1 MFAAQLSWN
10 NNGQGPLMRITKV
23 SLNMFHFY
31 KLILLLIIA
40 SKVYMETRDVKC
52 ENATKFCENIWYC
65 KNNSYPDKYKA
76 CGHDGLVDRV
86 CCDPEYP
93 PTKIRKYCDSMYKK
107 RVIDEYG
114 NKDES
119 SIIRSRYDTP
129 SIAVLG
135 HRNESSTSWEC
146 IGTLISNKFVLTAAK
161 CLNQSIN
168 IVRFADRD
176 LNKNDDNANT
186 QEYGVLRHIIHPKY
200 KYPFAYNDIA
210 VIELNDTVTFTYYVK
225 SICVN
230 DVAKIRE
237 PLWDEVGYKK
247 FKYTRIQVLRLSSR
261 ACNLYF
267 DNDKFANLVPFGLD
281 PDTQIC
287 ASSPSYHDTCQSQ
300 LGAQLQTFD
309 FNYRGVTFL
318 IGITTI
324 PKPCSHTNEPG
335 LYTRVSHYAPWI
347 ESIVFPDD

>member
-1 MFAAQLSWN
+1 MTKS
-10 NNGQGPLMRITKV
+10 PVMRIRNV

-31 KLILLLIIA
+31 QVIALFLLTIV
-40 SKVYMETRDVKC
+40 SKVHMETNDVKC
-52 ENATKFCENIWYC
+52 ENATKICENIWYC

-76 CGHDGLVDRV
+76 CGHDDLVDRV

-93 PTKIRKYCDSMYKK
+93 PTKSRKYCDSMHKK
-107 RVIDEYG
+107 VVFDEYG
-114 NKDES
+114 NQDYS
-119 SIIRSRYDTP
+119 SIIPASYNTP
-129 SIAVLG
+129 SIAALG
-135 HRNESSTSWEC
+135 HRNESSTSWVC
-146 IGTLISNKFVLTAAK
+146 VGSLINNKYVLTAAK
-161 CLNQSIN
+161 CFNNQTIN
-168 IVRFADRD
+168 IVRLADMD
-176 LNKNDDNANT
+176 LNKNDNDANT
-186 QEYGVLRHIIHPKY
+186 QEYGVLRHIIHSKY

-210 VIELNDTVTFTYYVK
+210 VIELNDTVTFTKFV
-225 SICVN
+225 SPICVY
-230 DVAKIRE
+230 DDAKIRE
-237 PLWDEVGYKK
+237 PLWKEVGYKHLI
-247 FKYTRIQVLRLSSR
+247 YRLIQVLRLRSR

-309 FNYRGVTFL
+309 LNYVGATFL

-324 PKPCSHTNEPG
+324 PKPCSYTNEPG

-347 ESIVFPDD
+347 ESIAFPDD

>member
-31 KLILLLIIA
+31 KLIVLLILA
-40 SKVYMETRDVKC
+40 SQVYMETRNVKC

-65 KNNSYPDKYKA
+65 KKNSYPEKYKA

-93 PTKIRKYCDSMYKK
+93 PTKSRKFCDTLYKK
-107 RVIDEYG
+107 IARDEYG
-114 NKDES
+114 KQVYNS
-119 SIIRSRYDTP
+119 TVPNIYITA
-129 SIAVLG
+129 SIAALG
-135 HRNESSTSWEC
+135 HRNKSSTEWVCAGS
-146 IGTLISNKFVLTAAK
+146 LINNKFVITAAK

-168 IVRFADRD
+168 IVRLGDTD
-176 LNKNDDNANT
+176 LNNNDNEPNI

-200 KYPFAYNDIA
+200 NYPLAYNDIA
-210 VIELNDTVTFTYYVK
+210 LIELNDTVTFTKFV
-225 SICVN
+225 SPICVY
-230 DVAKIRE
+230 DDAKIRE
-237 PLWDEVGYKK
+237 PLCLEIGYKQL
-247 FKYTRIQVLRLSSR
+247 FYRLIEVLMLSSR
-261 ACNLYF
+261 ECKHYF
-267 DNDKFANLVPFGLD
+267 DNYKFANLVPFGLD

-287 ASSPSYHDTCQSQ
+287 ASIPSYHMTCQSQ

-309 FNYRGVTFL
+309 PNYVDARFL

-324 PKPCSHTNEPG
+324 PKPSSYTDDVG
-335 LYTRVSHYAPWI
+335 LYTKVSHYAPWI
-347 ESIVFPDD
+347 ESIAFADD